1 MTLSG
6 EKKCEDFIPKGK
18 KESQSHFLCVRIEI
32 KWVIFRSTENQD
44 GYRSKAVLQH
54 TIIELMAHEL
64 IVLVWKLFSTVRPY
78 CRWLSS
84 LVTYNNSVKSE

>member
-6 EKKCEDFIPKGK
+6 EKKCEGFIAKGK
-18 KESQSHFLCVRIEI
+18 TESQAYSLCVRIEI
-32 KWVIFRSTENQD
+32 KWVVFRSTEKQD

-64 IVLVWKLFSTVRPY
+64 IVLVWKLFSTVSPY

-84 LVTYNNSVKSE
+84 LVTYNNSVR